1 MELISTS
8 AYPKHK
14 RVTNEENYKS
24 FAKMRTC
31 FWWVIGGGGDC
42 CVCVVHKQGLLGLS
56 LYFIVALTAQIFPF
70 PAYKPAF
77 RLGLF
82 AFSAFVS
89 KHNPLAR
96 ETKKEKRRF
105 PKTHK
110 KIFVKKVFP
119 ASRDNLCKTFSRH
132 LRFKNHLILIRTF
145 EQTIEQPQEGAIFV
159 YLYYYAVSRLNT
171 RKPINQSDKSPLCC
185 KTHVSSSFPGPLIM
199 HVLPVSCLFNFP
211 KGNLKQ

>member
-14 RVTNEENYKS
+14 HVTNEKNYKS

-31 FWWVIGGGGDC
+31 FCWVIGGGGDC
-42 CVCVVHKQGLLGLS
+42 CVCVIHEQGLLGLS

-70 PAYKPAF
+70 PNKPAQIFPFPNKPAF

-96 ETKKEKRRF
+96 ETKKGKRRF

-110 KIFVKKVFP
+110 KIFP
-119 ASRDNLCKTFSRH
+119 ASRDTPCKTFSRH
-132 LRFKNHLILIRTF
+132 LRFKNHLKLIWTF

-159 YLYYYAVSRLNT
+159 YLYYHRSA
-171 RKPINQSDKSPLCC
+171 D
-185 KTHVSSSFPGPLIM
+185 
-199 HVLPVSCLFNFP
+199 
-211 KGNLKQ
+211 